1 MLPLKAD
8 FVFCSFLYIVLLV
21 DLSVFDSYCILKFNK
36 ASILGE
42 GGGGDCADSLSPPR
56 VCISTLL
63 ETSQALLLDVLHMF
77 ISDLFVFMN
86 QDG

>member
-42 GGGGDCADSLSPPR
+42 GGGGDCADSLSPPPCLYFN
-56 VCISTLL
+56 V
-63 ETSQALLLDVLHMF
+63 AG
-77 ISDLFVFMN
+77 N
-86 QDG
+86 QSGFAAGCSAHVYQ